1 MEDRCNVNGLSKGL
15 APSYLAPA
23 RPAPFR
29 LLFPLRYDSAG
40 MSDLTELRKEL
51 SDGFW
56 VSDWYVEPMLNR
68 MRKLRPA
75 KSQDVPV
82 DEAAGTDRNS
92 SEVKAEETVEP
103 KVMEVLLCMA
113 EQPGK
118 TITKQAFKERVWTD
132 TVVTDDVL
140 SRCISQLRK
149 VFGDDSQDPEY
160 VETIRKKGYRL
171 IAPVRLPDAE
181 ASVPPTDSS
190 APDARGGGSAQGESA
205 PSTESGADLP
215 RLMQQVRSS
224 MSMSADSTSDAW
236 VVAAGGTFERRW
248 LIALAGVLFAGA
260 LVGVLIWMGED
271 RGRGALSGS
280 ESATPLTA
288 FPGSETHPALSPNGQ
303 QVAFAWRAPDSLH
316 TSIYIMQEGA
326 GEPLQV
332 SAGTARDHGPT
343 WSPDGRFLAYVRTSD
358 TLTQVVSAPSI
369 GGSARPRAMF
379 VRRNIHSIA
388 WSPDTTRQSL
398 VLSAEQRP
406 HQAYGLYVRPVEDDT
421 LRRLTAPPLWSVGDH
436 SPAVSP
442 DGSTVA
448 FVRDIVPGVGDLYT
462 LPIEG
467 GEPEPLTRD
476 SMAIDGVA
484 WTPDGGRL
492 LLAARRAGVAGLW
505 RVDRSGGDLELM
517 LRANEGISFRHPSM
531 ARSNGRLV
539 YAQQSSQVDIW
550 TFPTDPQATA
560 GEAPIISSTQR
571 DARPSIRPDGERIAF
586 VSHRSGHPE
595 IWTSTTDG
603 SDLSQLTSFEA
614 TAIHSVVWS
623 PDGQRLALSAQM
635 AGRTDLYTVSTTG
648 SGATRL
654 TESEGEHLSPHW
666 SRDGAS
672 IYFASNRTGAWD
684 IWRQPVDGGPA
695 VQITRGGGVAAQESP
710 DADALYFVRPDTA
723 GIWTAPLDTARFP
736 IAVASTDASAQPDSL
751 IPGAGARPASRQ
763 ADSVDDAGRTYRRV
777 VDGFLPIHRDEWW
790 VQSNGIYYRTQ
801 HDGTATIRHQ
811 AFGAETERTL
821 HRFDDPLS
829 GQSFAIAPDGSWL
842 AIAQAQNRESDIMS
856 VEVVE

>member
-1 MEDRCNVNGLSKGL
+1 
-15 APSYLAPA
+15 
-23 RPAPFR
+23 
-29 LLFPLRYDSAG
+29 

-75 KSQDVPV
+75 KSQDVPI
-82 DEAAGTDRNS
+82 DEAAGADRNS

-332 SAGTARDHGPT
+332 STGTARDHGPT

>member
-1 MEDRCNVNGLSKGL
+1 
-15 APSYLAPA
+15 
-23 RPAPFR
+23 
-29 LLFPLRYDSAG
+29 

-68 MRKLRPA
+68 MRKLRPPE
-75 KSQDVPV
+75 SRDVPIN
-82 DEAAGTDRNS
+82 ETAGADRNS

-149 VFGDDSQDPEY
+149 VFDDDSQDPEY

-190 APDARGGGSAQGESA
+190 APGARADGSAQEESA
-205 PSTESGADLP
+205 PSTESGAGLHG
-215 RLMQQVRSS
+215 LMQQVRNS
-224 MSMSADSTSDAW
+224 MSVSADSTSDAW
-236 VVAAGGTFERRW
+236 VVAAGGTFKRRW

-271 RGRGALSGS
+271 RGGGALSGS

-288 FPGSETHPALSPNGQ
+288 FPGSETHPALSPDGQ

-332 SAGTARDHGPT
+332 STGTARDHGPT
-343 WSPDGRFLAYVRTSD
+343 WSPDGRFLAYIRTSD
-358 TLTQVVSAPSI
+358 TLTQVVSVPSI
-369 GGSARPRAMF
+369 GGSTRPRAMF
-379 VRRNIHSIA
+379 VRRNVHSIA

-398 VLSAEQRP
+398 VLSAGQRP
-406 HQAYGLYVRPVEDDT
+406 HQAYGLYVRPMEDDT

-462 LPIEG
+462 VPFEG

-517 LRANEGISFRHPSM
+517 LRANEGTSFRHPSM
-531 ARSNGRLV
+531 TRSNGRLV

-550 TFPTDPQATA
+550 TVPTDPRVTA
-560 GEAPIISSTQR
+560 DEAPIISSTQR

-603 SDLSQLTSFEA
+603 SDLSQLTSLEA

-623 PDGQRLALSAQM
+623 PDGRRLALSAQM

-648 SGATRL
+648 SGAARL
-654 TESEGEHLSPHW
+654 TASEGEHLSPHW

-684 IWRQPVDGGPA
+684 VWRQPVDGGPA
-695 VQITRGGGVAAQESP
+695 VQVTRGGGVAAQESP
-710 DADALYFVRPDTA
+710 DAEALYFVRPDTA

-736 IAVASTDASAQPDSL
+736 ITVAPTDSVARPDSL
-751 IPGAGARPASRQ
+751 TRLGQAGVPSIPERAASEDAETGHRQ
-763 ADSVDDAGRTYRRV
+763 V
-777 VDGFLPIHRDEWW
+777 VSEFLPIYRDEWW
-790 VQSNGIYYRTQ
+790 VGSDGIYYRSQ
-801 HDGTATIRHQ
+801 QAGVASIRHW

-821 HRFDDPLS
+821 YRFDDPLS

-842 AIAQAQNRESDIMS
+842 AVAQVKNRESDIMS
-856 VEVVE
+856 VEVAE

>member
-1 MEDRCNVNGLSKGL
+1 
-15 APSYLAPA
+15 
-23 RPAPFR
+23 
-29 LLFPLRYDSAG
+29 

-75 KSQDVPV
+75 KSQDVPI

>member
-1 MEDRCNVNGLSKGL
+1 
-15 APSYLAPA
+15 
-23 RPAPFR
+23 
-29 LLFPLRYDSAG
+29 

-75 KSQDVPV
+75 KSQDVPI

-332 SAGTARDHGPT
+332 STGTARDHGPT